1 MGNSRGK
8 PGPNLGL
15 TQTPEPAAR
24 GRRMPC
30 RRHRGDNCR
39 LRPSAPQLFV
49 PSWTPCAT
57 PADATAQKAL
67 LKKTYPLHVEGKHP
81 DRLLEATK
89 HEIRKYIKREQN
101 KPRPA
106 GVDFWDFDCRFGSSP
121 ATAEVI
127 PMAALTERI
136 NAYAAEKADSFYV
149 ELLAKPGV
157 RRPRPATGADEAEVN
172 D

>member
-1 MGNSRGK
+1 
-8 PGPNLGL
+8 
-15 TQTPEPAAR
+15 
-24 GRRMPC
+24 
-30 RRHRGDNCR
+30 
-39 LRPSAPQLFV
+39 
-49 PSWTPCAT
+49 
-57 PADATAQKAL
+57 

-157 RRPRPATGADEAEVN
+157 RRPRPATSADEAEVN

>member
-1 MGNSRGK
+1 M
-8 PGPNLGL
+8 
-15 TQTPEPAAR
+15 
-24 GRRMPC
+24 
-30 RRHRGDNCR
+30 
-39 LRPSAPQLFV
+39 
-49 PSWTPCAT
+49 PCAT

-157 RRPRPATGADEAEVN
+157 RRPRPATGTDEAEVN